1 MKTAL
6 VFGSSGLIGGHLLN
20 QLIKD
25 NNYNKIKIF
34 VRSEPENNDPKVE
47 IIKTDF
53 NNLENHKEDIKGDDC
68 FFCIGTTKQ
77 NSPDKNEYR
86 RVELDVPKEIAQIAK
101 SNSVN
106 SFIFVSSG
114 YADPKSSGDYLKFK
128 GEVEEELKRLNFSK
142 LGIMRPSFLLG
153 DRKEKRVGEKIGI
166 FVFKLLSPL
175 FLGPLK
181 KMKPIH
187 STTVAKAHVLSLK
200 NSKVNGRRL
209 LIGSEVKKMLEISK
223 IMQEEFPQFAKKL
236 PKKEMPNFM
245 LKLISYLD
253 SSAKLMV
260 PELGILMQTD
270 TSYAEDLLGIKF
282 KPARDSIKDA
292 GNSVIRLGLI

>member
-20 QLIKD
+20 QLIND
-25 NNYNKIKIF
+25 TNYNKIKIF

-53 NNLENHKEDIKGDDC
+53 NNLENHKEDIKGEDC

-86 RVELDVPKEIAQIAK
+86 RVELEVPKQIAQIAK
-101 SNSVN
+101 SNLVN
-106 SFIFVSSG
+106 SFVFVSSG
-114 YADPKSSGDYLKFK
+114 YADPKSSGDYLRFK
-128 GEVEEELKRLNFSK
+128 GEVEEELKRLNFPK

-153 DRKEKRVGEKIGI
+153 DRKEKRTGEKIGI

-175 FLGPLK
+175 FVGPLK

-187 STTVAKAHVLSLK
+187 SATVAKSMIAISQNDISQIIFESDEIADLS
-200 NSKVNGRRL
+200 NS
-209 LIGSEVKKMLEISK
+209 
-223 IMQEEFPQFAKKL
+223 
-236 PKKEMPNFM
+236 
-245 LKLISYLD
+245 
-253 SSAKLMV
+253 
-260 PELGILMQTD
+260 
-270 TSYAEDLLGIKF
+270 
-282 KPARDSIKDA
+282 
-292 GNSVIRLGLI
+292 